1 MVSTK
6 DVVEE
11 YGYSAGKVWN
21 ELNTHGPL
29 NEKDLIKNTRL
40 PKNNIYAAIG
50 WLARENK
57 IQFENNL
64 YILGETNL
72 TDYIGNDAGKIWE
85 TLVKHKEID
94 ISSISRLAKVKEI
107 NVYHAL
113 GWLAREDKI
122 QLKKGLLNTMYY
134 KIQIKNS
141 SPKNIK

>member
-6 DVVEE
+6 DIVEE
-11 YGYSAGKVWN
+11 FGYSAGKIWN

-29 NEKDLIKNTRL
+29 NEKELIKNTKL
-40 PKNNIYAAIG
+40 PKNNFYAAIG

-72 TDYIGNDAGKIWE
+72 TEEIGKNAGKIWKTLEKNKE
-85 TLVKHKEID
+85 TD
-94 ISSISRLAKVKEI
+94 IPSITRLAKIKETNI
-107 NVYHAL
+107 YHAL

-122 QLKKGLLNTMYY
+122 LIKKGLFNTMYF
-134 KIQIKNS
+134 KIQLKNTLT
-141 SPKNIK
+141 K

>member
-1 MVSTK
+1 VVSTK

-11 YGYSAGKVWN
+11 FGYSAGKVWN

-29 NEKDLIKNTRL
+29 NEKELIKNTRL
-40 PKNNIYAAIG
+40 LKNNFYAAIG

-72 TDYIGNDAGKIWE
+72 TGEIGKYAGKIWE
-85 TLVKHKEID
+85 TLDKFKETD
-94 ISSISRLAKVKEI
+94 VSSIIKLAKVKETNI
-107 NVYHAL
+107 YHAL

-122 QLKKGLLNTMYY
+122 IIKKGLLNTMYF
-134 KIQIKNS
+134 KIQLKNT
-141 SPKNIK
+141 PTK

>member
-11 YGYSAGKVWN
+11 FGYSAGKVWN

-29 NEKDLIKNTRL
+29 NEKDLLKNTKL
-40 PKNNIYAAIG
+40 PKNDIYAAIG

-57 IQFENNL
+57 IQYENNL
-64 YILGETNL
+64 YLLGETNL
-72 TDYIGNDAGKIWE
+72 SDEIGKDAGKIWE
-85 TLVKHKEID
+85 TLEKHKEID
-94 ISSISRLAKVKEI
+94 ISSISRIAKIKET

-122 QLKKGLLNTMYY
+122 LVKKGLLNTMYF
-134 KIQIKNS
+134 KIQLK
-141 SPKNIK
+141 K

>member
-6 DVVEE
+6 DIVEE
-11 YGYSAGKVWN
+11 FGYSAGKIWN
-21 ELNTHGPL
+21 ELNIHGPL
-29 NEKDLIKNTRL
+29 NEKELMKNTKL
-40 PKNNIYAAIG
+40 PKNNFHAAIG

-72 TDYIGNDAGKIWE
+72 TDAIGKDAGKIWKTLEKCKE
-85 TLVKHKEID
+85 TDVP
-94 ISSISRLAKVKEI
+94 SITRFAKVKET

-122 QLKKGLLNTMYY
+122 QIKKGLLNTMYF
-134 KIQIKNS
+134 KIQLK
-141 SPKNIK
+141 K

>member
-1 MVSTK
+1 VSTK

-11 YGYSAGKVWN
+11 FGYCAGRVWK

-29 NEKDLIKNTRL
+29 NEKDLLKNTRL
-40 PKNNIYAAIG
+40 QKNNLYAAIG

-72 TDYIGNDAGKIWE
+72 TDNIGNIAGKIWE
-85 TLVKHKEID
+85 TLEKHKEID
-94 ISSISRLAKVKEI
+94 ISSISRLAKINET

-122 QLKKGLLNTMYY
+122 QVKKGLLNTMYY
-134 KIQIKNS
+134 KIQIKK
-141 SPKNIK
+141 SPILLD